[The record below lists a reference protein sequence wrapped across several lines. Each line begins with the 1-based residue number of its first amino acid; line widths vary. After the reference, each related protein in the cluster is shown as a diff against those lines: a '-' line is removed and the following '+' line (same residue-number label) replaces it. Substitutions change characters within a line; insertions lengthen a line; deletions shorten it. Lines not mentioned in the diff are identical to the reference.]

1 MNHEVRGA
9 QFSEMLLIKKLKGNP
24 SRYKMFN
31 KRCFRHLETVILNC
45 FVTLGSTTVAQNPN
59 LEEQI
64 LITCMSSMDMNPR
77 RIPAIGK
84 YMS

>member
-9 QFSEMLLIKKLKGNP
+9 QFSEMLLIKKLKGASKSLQNVQQAMLQAP
-24 SRYKMFN
+24 RA
-31 KRCFRHLETVILNC
+31 VILNG